1 MDTTAAIRN
10 QGSALSKMERQILD
24 ASLSRVGG
32 MKPFLAQRIGVHEK
46 PVKENLD
53 SPFHRSAYL
62 AV

>member
-1 MDTTAAIRN
+1 
-10 QGSALSKMERQILD
+10 MERQILD
-24 ASLSRVGG
+24 AGLSRVGG

-53 SPFHRSAYL
+53 SPFHRSASL